1 MCENLIITGSDFEKR
16 NDSVILKAGETVVP
30 ITIYTV
36 TDNVID
42 AKESFN
48 VTAHLPSHGK
58 NVTAHTRVTIFDSS
72 K

>member
-1 MCENLIITGSDFEKR
+1 MCENLIITGSDFKER
-16 NDSVILKAGETVVP
+16 SDTVTLKAGETVVP
-30 ITIYTV
+30 IPIYTT
-36 TDNVID
+36 TDSVIE